1 MNNKTTKLTGTKKT
15 TRTTTTVTKYSDA
28 QQTIKNIDA
37 KLEQVRAVFGRPFR
51 TNGESKTTT
60 VNPTN
65 VNVRA
70 ATNIALLIAILG
82 EITAKGEQYN
92 KAATMLGLTQY
103 PNFNWQGYSYESW
116 LFDIKLR
123 IEQINQVTTENELL
137 AIRNDLQE
145 FVTKED
151 KLSMLQER
159 MAKLGI

>member
-151 KLSMLQER
+151 KLPSDE
-159 MAKLGI
+159 IV

>member
-92 KAATMLGLTQY
+92 KAATMLGLTHY
-103 PNFNWQGYSYESW
+103 PNFDWQGYSYESW

>member
-70 ATNIALLIAILG
+70 ATNIALLIDILG

-103 PNFNWQGYSYESW
+103 PSFNWQGYSYESW

>member
-65 VNVRA
+65 LNVRA

-92 KAATMLGLTQY
+92 KATTMLGLTQY
-103 PNFNWQGYSYESW
+103 PSFNWQGYSYESW

>member
-1 MNNKTTKLTGTKKT
+1 MTKVLTGTK
-15 TRTTTTVTKYSDA
+15 RTKRTVTSVTKYSDA
-28 QQTIKNIDA
+28 QQTIKSIDA
-37 KLEQVRAVFGRPFR
+37 KLQQVRAVYGTPFR

-70 ATNIALLIAILG
+70 ATSIGLLIAILG
-82 EITAKGEQYN
+82 EITAKREQYN
-92 KAATMLGLTQY
+92 KAATILGLTQY
-103 PNFNWQGYSYESW
+103 PNFLWQGYSYESW

-123 IEQINQVTTENELL
+123 IEQINQLTTENELL

-159 MAKLGI
+159 MSKLGL